1 LVGKLSEKQKLAV
14 VKTSVPEELRNSFKA
29 ACAKEGKNMSEV
41 LSDLIE
47 QYVSDRET
55 QSSPGP
61 KRRM

>member
-1 LVGKLSEKQKLAV
+1 MFGWKIERQAKVSSSQNLRSRRVAKLVQS
-14 VKTSVPEELRNSFKA
+14 
-29 ACAKEGKNMSEV
+29 CAKEGKNMSEV

-61 KRRM
+61 K